1 MHLGVHLGGEVLHE
15 VLEHDSQ
22 ASLVL
27 STPRLAL
34 PSPSPALAAGVVGCG
49 VIVGATAE

>member
-22 ASLVL
+22 ASLLL
-27 STPRLAL
+27 STLRLAL

-49 VIVGATAE
+49 VVAGAMAE

>member
-22 ASLVL
+22 TSLVL
-27 STPRLAL
+27 STPRVAL
-34 PSPSPALAAGVVGCG
+34 PSPSPALAARVVGYGVV
-49 VIVGATAE
+49 VGAMAE